1 MGERVR
7 KYCDRKVKRGRKTE
21 ACGQDVPGDKA
32 TPFQIGETRYESD
45 LCQEHIDELYA
56 ALEPY
61 TSIAHTA
68 RKRVGTQVRKA
79 IQGKGGQAFTAQD
92 VRTWLREERGY
103 DVPETG
109 RLTKAWIEE
118 FEAAH
123 Q

>member
-7 KYCDRKVKRGRKTE
+7 KFCDRKVKRGRKAE
-21 ACGQDVPGDKA
+21 VCGQDVPNDES
-32 TPFQIGETRYESD
+32 TVFQIGTTRYEAD
-45 LCQEHIDELYA
+45 LCQEHQDEMLEA
-56 ALEPY
+56 MEPY

-92 VRTWLREERGY
+92 VRQWLREERGY
-103 DVPETG
+103 DVPDTG